1 MRRIAFVT
9 PFNISMIYVQRLAT
23 YHAVYIMLKML
34 LKITILLCAICQFN
48 LALAETP
55 KSFTAANGIK
65 YMSGGI
71 GHDEVMEM
79 GPYAKNFTLNL
90 LL

>member
-1 MRRIAFVT
+1 M
-9 PFNISMIYVQRLAT
+9 
-23 YHAVYIMLKML
+23 
-34 LKITILLCAICQFN
+34 CAICQFN
-48 LALAETP
+48 LALAEMP